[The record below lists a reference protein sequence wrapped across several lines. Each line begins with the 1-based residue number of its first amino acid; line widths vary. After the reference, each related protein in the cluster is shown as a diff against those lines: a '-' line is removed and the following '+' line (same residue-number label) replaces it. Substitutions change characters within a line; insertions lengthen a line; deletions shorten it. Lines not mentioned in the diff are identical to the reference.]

1 MGRLEGKVAIIT
13 GAGAGMGLASTKRF
27 LEEGA
32 HVVAAEIADEGL
44 ARLRDLP
51 GCTAVRANIA
61 VQADVDELV
70 ATAERL
76 GGLDIVFNNAGIMD
90 GFKMA
95 GEVTDSIW
103 ERVIAVNLTG
113 PMMLCRAALPIMQRA
128 RRGVIINT
136 SSIAGFTGAKGGAA
150 YTASKHGLIGLSRSI
165 AATYAPDG
173 IRCVVIAPGS
183 VATGMELG
191 GQLSQRALDTFKKT
205 SGASPRGSDPVE
217 VANVAVFLASDEAS
231 FVNGAVIAV
240 DGGWTA
246 F

>member
-32 HVVAAEIADEGL
+32 RVVAAEISEEGL

-51 GCTAVRANIA
+51 GCTPVRADVTI
-61 VQADVDELV
+61 QANVDELV

-90 GFKMA
+90 GFKVA
-95 GEVTDSIW
+95 GEVTDALW
-103 ERVIAVNLTG
+103 ERVLAVNLTG

-128 RRGVIINT
+128 GRGVIINT
-136 SSIAGFTGAKGGAA
+136 SSVAGLAGGKAGAA
-150 YTASKHGLIGLSRSI
+150 YTASKHGIIGLTKSI
-165 AATYAPDG
+165 AAMYSPDG
-173 IRCVVIAPGS
+173 IRCVIIAPGS
-183 VATGMELG
+183 VNTGMDRG
-191 GQLSQRALDTFKKT
+191 GQYSQRSLDTISKT
-205 SGASPRGSDPVE
+205 GGASPRGSDPVE

-231 FVNGAVIAV
+231 FVNGAVIPV
-240 DGGWTA
+240 DGGWMA